1 MRNLLLIFLL
11 MFSVSLA
18 KAQELNA
25 TVTIDAEQT
34 GQPNL
39 QVFRTLEQQLTEF
52 ISNTKWTNKVYKNQ
66 ERIDCNFT
74 LIISSFESDAFNATL
89 QVQASR
95 PVYGSSYDSPIYNYN
110 DRQFNFEYNEFQP
123 LNFNINNFD
132 SNLISVLAFHVY
144 TVIGLDAASFE
155 LNGGME
161 YFQIAKQIVNTAAAS
176 NYAGWRATDG
186 TQSRFRYNDAL
197 ISNVYKEFHDAM
209 YSYHRSGMDRM
220 SQSPRDAKQ
229 NIIIAI
235 EQLKSINDRRPN
247 SYLLRTFFDAK
258 SDELQ
263 AVFSGGPSVE
273 IAQLLDNLN
282 RMAPTKR
289 KNWAQIKF

>member
-95 PVYGSSYDSPIYNYN
+95 PVYGS
-110 DRQFNFEYNEFQP
+110 
-123 LNFNINNFD
+123 
-132 SNLISVLAFHVY
+132 
-144 TVIGLDAASFE
+144 
-155 LNGGME
+155 
-161 YFQIAKQIVNTAAAS
+161 
-176 NYAGWRATDG
+176 
-186 TQSRFRYNDAL
+186 
-197 ISNVYKEFHDAM
+197 
-209 YSYHRSGMDRM
+209 
-220 SQSPRDAKQ
+220 
-229 NIIIAI
+229 
-235 EQLKSINDRRPN
+235 
-247 SYLLRTFFDAK
+247 
-258 SDELQ
+258 
-263 AVFSGGPSVE
+263 
-273 IAQLLDNLN
+273 
-282 RMAPTKR
+282 
-289 KNWAQIKF
+289 